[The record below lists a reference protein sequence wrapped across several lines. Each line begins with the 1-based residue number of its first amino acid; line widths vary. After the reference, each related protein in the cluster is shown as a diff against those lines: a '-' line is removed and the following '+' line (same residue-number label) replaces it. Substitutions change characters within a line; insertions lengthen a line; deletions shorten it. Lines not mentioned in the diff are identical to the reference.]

1 LLSLVKLTLALSSAY
16 PSTLIHPLCI
26 LSCSP
31 CDERSPNRNIV
42 TARFICNGRSSVVG
56 FSKSAEP
63 TFLNFSSGQGRNISD
78 FSLQVDITQFDPK
91 MATAASLL
99 PPLLNETQDM
109 GGGRQGLTRLYKCS
123 LCDRAFRRLE
133 HQTRHIRTHTGEK
146 LHACQFSG
154 CKKRFSR
161 SDELIRHS
169 RIHNNPN
176 ARRSNRAATAIAA
189 AGPQDNKGRVMA
201 QTQMVAHRIPV
212 TLGPFGRDEGGR
224 STMIDIS
231 FLAAAAATVERDDY
245 SVTYQQ
251 SHHMFSHGSQFRSSS
266 LLPSLSTY
274 ATSRSMSRSHS
285 REVDEDS
292 AYRVKRSRPNSPN
305 STPPSSQT
313 FSRQSISPT
322 LARTPLNNPAH
333 SPCLIPYGNGTLHLP
348 GIRHLPL
355 QCTPALAPMEPQ
367 ADGSSLHFQQ
377 WQRTSPIINDNK
389 ITSDGAQRKLPV
401 PLPNVPIY
409 EMSLTPGSGFNS
421 RYSCMNFLGR
431 HIITNF

>member
-1 LLSLVKLTLALSSAY
+1 
-16 PSTLIHPLCI
+16 
-26 LSCSP
+26 
-31 CDERSPNRNIV
+31 
-42 TARFICNGRSSVVG
+42 
-56 FSKSAEP
+56 
-63 TFLNFSSGQGRNISD
+63 
-78 FSLQVDITQFDPK
+78 
-91 MATAASLL
+91 
-99 PPLLNETQDM
+99 M
-109 GGGRQGLTRLYKCS
+109 GGNRQDLTRPYKCS

-176 ARRSNRAATAIAA
+176 ARRSNRAAAAIAA
-189 AGPQDNKGRVMA
+189 AAPQDNEERVMA

-212 TLGPFGRDEGGR
+212 TLGPFRRDEGGR
-224 STMIDIS
+224 STTIDIS
-231 FLAAAAATVERDDY
+231 LLAAAAATVERDNHP
-245 SVTYQQ
+245 VTYQQ
-251 SHHMFSHGSQFRSSS
+251 SHPMFSHGSQFQSSS
-266 LLPSLSTY
+266 LLPSLPPY
-274 ATSRSMSRSHS
+274 AISRSMSRSHS

-292 AYRVKRSRPNSPN
+292 NSPN

-313 FSRQSISPT
+313 FLRQSISPT
-322 LARTPLNNPAH
+322 LARSPLNNPAH

-421 RYSCMNFLGR
+421 RYSCMNFLAQ